1 MENLIIKI
9 VLNILGIVT
18 FFWVRFANRTDK
30 TAQPNL
36 KFWLKDNF
44 EQLIGIL
51 LIDVAVILLVFANG
65 LKLSFDK
72 IASLP
77 EWVQLTGDSVIFYL
91 TGLIFALLGYEA
103 IKKVILEKK

>member
-9 VLNILGIVT
+9 VLNLLGIVT

-30 TAQPNL
+30 TKEPTL

-51 LIDVAVILLVFANG
+51 LIDIAIVMLVFVGG
-65 LKLSFDK
+65 LQLSLEK
-72 IASLP
+72 ITTLP
-77 EWVQLTGDSVIFYL
+77 DWVQLTGDSAIFYL
-91 TGLIFALLGYEA
+91 TGLIFPLMGYELV
-103 IKKVILEKK
+103 KKTILEKR